1 VTSDQKRAAVLAEVT
16 RGDDAVEEARLLL
29 DAGKL
34 AGAISRAY
42 YGAFHYARAL
52 VLTAGEEPRTHGGL
66 SRLLQANF
74 VRTGRLAPEV
84 AALLSRLMSLRQDAD
99 YTAEYV
105 FTLGMAQKELS
116 DAQLFVIAAR
126 ALLVEDGWSPGGSG

>member
-1 VTSDQKRAAVLAEVT
+1 VTEDQVRAAVLGEIA
-16 RGDDAVEEARLLL
+16 RGDDAIEEATLLL

-52 VLTAGEEPRTHGGL
+52 LLTVGEEPRTHGGL

-74 VRTGRLAPEV
+74 VRTGRMAPEV
-84 AALLSRLMSLRQDAD
+84 ASLLSRLMTLRQDAD
-99 YTAEYV
+99 YTVEYV
-105 FTLGMAQKELS
+105 FTPKMASEDL
-116 DAQLFVIAAR
+116 AQTRVFAAAAR
-126 ALLVEDGWSPGGSG
+126 AILVAGGWVSPE